1 MPEKGGQLSLEKV
14 SDVDKDVLIGE
25 GLPDSVVELPVM
37 QGLSA
42 VREGRFINLGGYDQ
56 DFAAALGFNSPLSI
70 PTLLEIVVRALRT
83 RPTATLPPGRRHS
96 PGADP
101 QDLKPSRGSRGPP
114 TPANSSDR
122 AAALLAQAG
131 TTSRATSAV
140 TSG

>member
-70 PTLLEIVVRALRT
+70 PTLLEIVVPRLADATDGDPAT
-83 RPTATLPPGRRHS
+83 RPTPFP
-96 PGADP
+96 
-101 QDLKPSRGSRGPP
+101 RG
-114 TPANSSDR
+114 
-122 AAALLAQAG
+122 
-131 TTSRATSAV
+131 
-140 TSG
+140 